1 MGESKLDK
9 HRKEILDLLK
19 MGVTKSRVAKDLG
32 VNQSSLRY
40 WLDSRGLQAT
50 STNHPLHGEGDMMKI
65 SKKKLDKAK
74 IAVREVYETYRG
86 HDHVEAYTQAVLGAI
101 EIEVEEPPVLPE
113 GLSEGT
119 WLPCC
124 GHDADEGKY
133 YIHANQIKIAEV
145 YTSEN
150 RTFMAGSKEVTEKV
164 VELMASYTIL
174 PSVWI
179 DVINALEKQGC
190 SVDKFR

>member
-1 MGESKLDK
+1 
-9 HRKEILDLLK
+9 
-19 MGVTKSRVAKDLG
+19 
-32 VNQSSLRY
+32 
-40 WLDSRGLQAT
+40 
-50 STNHPLHGEGDMMKI
+50 MKI

-119 WLPCC
+119 WVPCC

-150 RTFMAGSKEVTEKV
+150 RTFMTGSKEVTEKV
-164 VELMASYTIL
+164 IGWLETRPYTAN
-174 PSVWI
+174 SVPQMKDII
-179 DVINALEKQGC
+179 DAIENQGC
-190 SVDKFR
+190 NVDKFR